1 MSPHRWTAPL
11 KFVAVTTLLAGLA
24 APAAA
29 QDWVVRQDGTGDF
42 TTIQE
47 ALDVAQPGEEIMV
60 GDGLYT
66 GPGNT
71 ALTFAGKGI
80 FLRSESGAG
89 NCVINGEGEFAGFV
103 FTSGE
108 GPDSIVQGFSILNT
122 GGSDGAAIICTDGSP
137 TIIACQIG
145 ANIAD
150 YGAGL
155 YCMGDNSN
163 PTVQECS
170 FVNNVAGFDGG
181 AVYATSAAAPRFE
194 ACFFIS
200 NSADQSGG
208 AVFALGANPAIA
220 LCYFS
225 QNDALAGGAAVY
237 SSSGNVRLINC
248 DILQHFSSTALAGD
262 NGADLTIAN
271 CLVARNGVGVSV
283 TNFANALIYN
293 STIAENTGTGV
304 ALDTGE
310 GFIGNAI
317 IWGNF
322 GQQIDNQGAL
332 LNVQYSDIQGGWAGT
347 GNIDADPLFVDPDG
361 FDANPDND
369 FVLAVGSPCVDAGDN
384 TRVPLDNLDID
395 QDGDFNE
402 RLPFDLNF
410 LPRFRDIPSVPDTGN
425 GTPPIVDMGA
435 YEQFAATADSD
446 GDGIP
451 DTIDNCPAIYN
462 PDQTDADLDGKGDF
476 CDNCPVHANPDQ
488 ADCDE
493 DGIGDV
499 CAIAYGFTDD
509 CNENGVPDNCDILY
523 GTSED
528 LNFNGVPDEC
538 DPPTGACCDA
548 FAFCFETDEATCLDT
563 GRTWLGDGTTCDE
576 NPCTPAIDCNENGI
590 HDQLDI
596 SYGTSLDCNGNGVPD
611 ECDLDAG
618 ESLDCNENGIPDEC
632 DIDAGDSTDC
642 NENGIPDECDI
653 AAGDAVDCN
662 ENGLPDACDLA
673 DGTSFD
679 CNGNGVLDEC
689 DIAAGDA
696 LDCNENG
703 IPDACDLADA
713 TSFDCNEN
721 GTLDECDIAAGD
733 ALDCNENG
741 IPDSCDLDTGDAVD
755 CNENGVPDD
764 CDIAAGDALDCN
776 GNGIPDACD
785 LADGTSLD
793 CNANGI
799 PDACDIAAGDALD
812 CNENGVPDSC
822 DVATGTSADENENG
836 IPDECEPRSAFLNGI
851 VRALEGSGTDDPD
864 VAHFSD
870 TIGQTSGRLDIPSPG
885 LPTQTPT
892 GNTGN
897 FGNDDD
903 TTTGDGDTAQDAPA
917 VDDDGYTAPFCPLT
931 ATLMFGL
938 TFAGLLWTRRQT
950 V

>member
-11 KFVAVTTLLAGLA
+11 KFVAIATLLPGLA

-60 GDGLYT
+60 GDGIYT
-66 GPGNT
+66 GPANT
-71 ALTFAGKGI
+71 ALSFGGKGI

-108 GPDSIVQGFSILNT
+108 GTDAIVQGIAIIGASGTN
-122 GGSDGAAIICTDGSP
+122 GAAIICTNGSP

-145 ANIAD
+145 ANTAD
-150 YGAGL
+150 QGAAL
-155 YCMGDNSN
+155 YCSGSSD
-163 PTVQECS
+163 PLVLDCS
-170 FVNNVAGFDGG
+170 FANNVAAVDGG
-181 AVYATSAAAPRFE
+181 AICAFGGATVTIYNSY
-194 ACFFIS
+194 FI
-200 NSADQSGG
+200 NNQATDRGG
-208 AVFALGANPAIA
+208 AVFADDASAFAINCGFTGNTAGTDGGAVFTYEGAIG
-220 LCYFS
+220 LHHSTFT
-225 QNDALAGGAAVY
+225 QNDA
-237 SSSGNVRLINC
+237 
-248 DILQHFSSTALAGD
+248 STTIA
-262 NGADLTIAN
+262 ADLSGFCDVVNCQVAFNFGGGIALTGFASNINISSCTIADN
-271 CLVARNGVGVSV
+271 FGVGVSV
-283 TNFANALIYN
+283 VDGSMTIHN
-293 STIAENTGTGV
+293 S
-304 ALDTGE
+304 
-310 GFIGNAI
+310 I
-317 IWGNF
+317 IWGNL
-322 GQQIDNQGAL
+322 GNAIEQTNPKSLI
-332 LNVQYSDIQGGWAGT
+332 VRYSDIEGGWGGP
-347 GNIDADPLFVDPDG
+347 GNIDADPLFVASPTDYTLDT
-361 FDANPDND
+361 
-369 FVLAVGSPCVDAGDN
+369 GSPCVDAGDN
-384 TRVPLDNLDID
+384 TSVWADVWDL
-395 QDGDFNE
+395 DGDGDTSE
-402 RLPFDLNF
+402 PLPVDLNF
-410 LPRFRDIPSVPDTGN
+410 LPRFRDIPTVPDTGL
-425 GTPPIVDMGA
+425 GTPPIIDIGA
-435 YEQFAATADSD
+435 FELFTASADSD

-451 DTIDNCPAIYN
+451 DALDNCPTRYN
-462 PDQTDADLDGKGDF
+462 PDQTDGDLDGKGDF

-611 ECDLDAG
+611 ECDLYDG

-632 DIDAGDSTDC
+632 DIDAAESTDC
-642 NENGIPDECDI
+642 NENGIPDECEI
-653 AAGDAVDCN
+653 AAGDALDCN

-679 CNGNGVLDEC
+679 CNENGILDEC
-689 DIAAGDA
+689 DIDTGDA
-696 LDCNENG
+696 VDCNENG

-733 ALDCNENG
+733 ALDCDENG
-741 IPDSCDLDTGDAVD
+741 IPDICDLDTGDAVD

-793 CNANGI
+793 CNGNGI
-799 PDACDIAAGDALD
+799 PDECDIAAGDALD

-870 TIGQTSGRLDIPSPG
+870 TIGQTSGRLNIPSPG

-897 FGNDDD
+897 SGNDDD
-903 TTTGDGDTAQDAPA
+903 TTTGGGDTAQDAPA